1 MQGIGSVFFAA
12 LVAMA
17 TAGPAARS
25 AAHGE
30 QLTSF
35 SAIFFFFFLL
45 LHSSGAWLRENDA
58 GGPTPALVSAATA
71 RKPFSSMPPNR
82 VQDSIALLHW
92 ETKITISFRIVWNRY
107 SVLACYENPDRLII
121 DLMSFTLNDKN
132 FWMAIVS
139 YDKL

>member
-35 SAIFFFFFLL
+35 SAIFFFYFIITLERCVIAGKRRRW
-45 LHSSGAWLRENDA
+45 SDA
-58 GGPTPALVSAATA
+58 GARERGNGAEAVLLDAA
-71 RKPFSSMPPNR
+71 
-82 VQDSIALLHW
+82 
-92 ETKITISFRIVWNRY
+92 
-107 SVLACYENPDRLII
+107 
-121 DLMSFTLNDKN
+121 
-132 FWMAIVS
+132 
-139 YDKL
+139 